1 MEVDNAILAISQGN
15 IGKKVCLWKTFFF
28 TLELTSFDETS
39 PNPSNEPA
47 LAKVPKNQ
55 AKC

>member
-15 IGKKVCLWKTFFF
+15 NIGRKVFLSKTFF
-28 TLELTSFDETS
+28 TLELTWFDETS
-39 PNPSNEPA
+39 ANPNNEPA
-47 LAKVPKNQ
+47 LAKVPKTQ